1 MADDKNLKNVFSQL
15 DSLLGSADIK
25 DVTAESTGF
34 TTLPEGYYLCE
45 VVAANLGLGKTS
57 KEPQVAMRFKIVEDG
72 VNYESDSKNK
82 IYEVTRKGTK
92 NRLIFKYYPLRDEEF
107 VRRFVSDML
116 KFEGDEPGVPLLGK
130 EYFTNSDLIE
140 DALEVL
146 KGMRIYIHNTVTEK
160 DDGTSSTWANVL
172 SWKNA
177 NGLGLK

>member
-1 MADDKNLKNVFSQL
+1 
-15 DSLLGSADIK
+15 
-25 DVTAESTGF
+25 
-34 TTLPEGYYLCE
+34 
-45 VVAANLGLGKTS
+45 
-57 KEPQVAMRFKIVEDG
+57 
-72 VNYESDSKNK
+72 
-82 IYEVTRKGTK
+82 
-92 NRLIFKYYPLRDEEF
+92 
-107 VRRFVSDML
+107 ML